1 MDEGAAKDADIDADA
16 LGGVV
21 AYLDDLALE
30 AGHGAADDTYMVALG
45 DDRGE
50 EDRALGTVEHEL
62 EGLYLL
68 VGYDGDGM
76 GSILAGCGGLVD
88 HEGLDE
94 GEVDDLTT
102 LFLGGVDEDDGGDL
116 DGFNDFLGAIL
127 PSTLLLLGG
136 YEGLVAETL
145 QLVARGFLSVLA
157 DEGDEP
163 MAHGFWVSG

>member
-1 MDEGAAKDADIDADA
+1 MDEGAAEYADVDADA
-16 LGGVV
+16 LGGGV
-21 AYLDDLALE
+21 AHLYNLTFE
-30 AGHGAADDTYMVALG
+30 AGHGAADDTDMVALG
-45 DDRGE
+45 DDGGE
-50 EDRALGTVEHEL
+50 EDGTLGTVEHEL

-116 DGFNDFLGAIL
+116 DGFNDAP
-127 PSTLLLLGG
+127 PSGRLRRPRSRDAAAGR
-136 YEGLVAETL
+136 E
-145 QLVARGFLSVLA
+145 RISRR
-157 DEGDEP
+157 
-163 MAHGFWVSG
+163 SGRRRR